1 MLIALSLL
9 VALIGF
15 LMVLLSA
22 NPKVI
27 YLGYITFG
35 SGLLSFLLC
44 ICHSGITFGILKG

>member
-9 VALIGF
+9 IALAGF

-22 NPKVI
+22 NPKII

-35 SGLLSFLLC
+35 SGLLAFLLC
-44 ICHSGITFGILKG
+44 LCTHGQEFGILKG